1 MEYKYTDRDT
11 YGEFNPTTLVDRLE
25 SAGVIPHEMAD
36 ALTQA
41 SSALL
46 NLGDDTRSE
55 VEKAVSTL
63 VGEAESGQEVL
74 DTLKANIDTAIHE
87 PDPLKKVADFKAA
100 ADELV
105 DGLEGQLKDLGLEK
119 VSDLS
124 EIRSVARDFAEALDT
139 LNASAPIA
147 QVVKKLPGGALPGH
161 VLEALAELRQDE
173 LDELAKHF
181 DAVTERGGKL
191 IGELASLGADE
202 AVHKAVKAAEG
213 LSPLLAVALA
223 AGSVVAQG
231 AEAVKGIVDLGV
243 ALKAAVVK
251 GLFTAG
257 KGLLAAPVI
266 AQFKAAKKLPFIVVA
281 LQMFNHHEVR
291 QALLHVFNEVLINA
305 LTAFNTK
312 AVVKAVRA
320 AVDFLVLSTP
330 IRVAVRGN
338 NLLKI
343 VNGLNIGRILFNV
356 FLLSRIPQL
365 GHLPVRGLGLRGVE
379 TLAGGLFANW
389 RVLKTVLTPL
399 ALKPGVLIGDAVA
412 LMVVAYLV
420 VGALT
425 V

>member
-243 ALKAAVVK
+243 ALK
-251 GLFTAG
+251 LS
-257 KGLLAAPVI
+257 
-266 AQFKAAKKLPFIVVA
+266 
-281 LQMFNHHEVR
+281 
-291 QALLHVFNEVLINA
+291 LIH
-305 LTAFNTK
+305 
-312 AVVKAVRA
+312 
-320 AVDFLVLSTP
+320 
-330 IRVAVRGN
+330 I
-338 NLLKI
+338 
-343 VNGLNIGRILFNV
+343 
-356 FLLSRIPQL
+356 
-365 GHLPVRGLGLRGVE
+365 
-379 TLAGGLFANW
+379 
-389 RVLKTVLTPL
+389 
-399 ALKPGVLIGDAVA
+399 
-412 LMVVAYLV
+412 
-420 VGALT
+420 
-425 V
+425 

>member
-1 MEYKYTDRDT
+1 M
-11 YGEFNPTTLVDRLE
+11 
-25 SAGVIPHEMAD
+25 
-36 ALTQA
+36 
-41 SSALL
+41 
-46 NLGDDTRSE
+46 
-55 VEKAVSTL
+55 STL

-87 PDPLKKVADFKAA
+87 PDPLKKVADFTSA

-105 DGLEGQLKDLGLEK
+105 DGFEAQLNHLGLEK
-119 VSDLS
+119 ASDLS

-139 LNASAPIA
+139 LNASAPVA

-161 VLEALAELRQDE
+161 VLEALAELKQDE

-181 DAVTERGGKL
+181 DAVTERGSKL
-191 IGELASLGADE
+191 IAELASLGADE
-202 AVHKAVKAAEG
+202 AVRKAVKAAEG
-213 LSPLLAVALA
+213 LSPLPAVALP
-223 AGSVVAQG
+223 AGAVVAQG
-231 AEAVKGIVDLGV
+231 AEAVKGIVDFGV
-243 ALKAAVVK
+243 AVKAALVK

-266 AQFKAAKKLPFIVVA
+266 AQFKSVKNLPFIVVA

-291 QALLHVFNEVLINA
+291 QALLHVFNDVIVNT

-312 AVVKAVRA
+312 TVVKAVRA

-330 IRVAVRGN
+330 IRVAVRDN
-338 NLLKI
+338 NLLRI

-356 FLLSRIPQL
+356 FLLSRLPQL

-379 TLAGGLFANW
+379 TLAAGLFANW
-389 RVLKTVLTPL
+389 RMLKTVLTPL
-399 ALKPGVLIGDAVA
+399 ALKPSVLIGDAVA
-412 LMVVAYLV
+412 LVVVAYLI

>member
-1 MEYKYTDRDT
+1 MEYKYIDRDN
-11 YGEFNPTTLVDRLE
+11 YGEFNPTHLVDRLE

-55 VEKAVSTL
+55 VEKAISTL
-63 VGEAESGQEVL
+63 VDEAETGQEVL

-87 PDPLKKVADFKAA
+87 PDPLKKVADFKSV

-105 DGLEGQLKDLGLEK
+105 DGLEGQLKNLGLEK

-202 AVHKAVKAAEG
+202 AVRKAVKAAEG

-231 AEAVKGIVDLGV
+231 AEAV
-243 ALKAAVVK
+243 
-251 GLFTAG
+251 GLTPG
-257 KGLLAAPVI
+257 KWT
-266 AQFKAAKKLPFIVVA
+266 
-281 LQMFNHHEVR
+281 R
-291 QALLHVFNEVLINA
+291 
-305 LTAFNTK
+305 
-312 AVVKAVRA
+312 
-320 AVDFLVLSTP
+320 
-330 IRVAVRGN
+330 
-338 NLLKI
+338 
-343 VNGLNIGRILFNV
+343 
-356 FLLSRIPQL
+356 
-365 GHLPVRGLGLRGVE
+365 RGLAML
-379 TLAGGLFANW
+379 L
-389 RVLKTVLTPL
+389 
-399 ALKPGVLIGDAVA
+399 
-412 LMVVAYLV
+412 
-420 VGALT
+420 
-425 V
+425 